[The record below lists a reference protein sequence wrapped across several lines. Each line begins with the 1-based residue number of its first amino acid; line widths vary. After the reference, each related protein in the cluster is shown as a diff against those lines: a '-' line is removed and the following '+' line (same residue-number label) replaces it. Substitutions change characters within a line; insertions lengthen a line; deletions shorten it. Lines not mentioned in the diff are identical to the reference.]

1 MRERK
6 REVRTDDDGQTEER
20 EMVLE
25 LCVRFAV
32 THREHTAKSTICRG
46 EKIHGHKEESDTRE
60 SLKRKMGEIFRGA
73 TDKYR
78 TCVWEQSV
86 RHIGQRK
93 AEERRKKIYVRM
105 SMFFAFLCISRSFSL
120 SLSLSLAIK
129 LISSNLKPRNPSLG
143 IIESA
148 SPDFSTFNR

>member
-1 MRERK
+1 M
-6 REVRTDDDGQTEER
+6 D
-20 EMVLE
+20 
-25 LCVRFAV
+25 
-32 THREHTAKSTICRG
+32 
-46 EKIHGHKEESDTRE
+46 KEESDTRE

-78 TCVWEQSV
+78 TCVSEQSV

-120 SLSLSLAIK
+120 SLSLAIK